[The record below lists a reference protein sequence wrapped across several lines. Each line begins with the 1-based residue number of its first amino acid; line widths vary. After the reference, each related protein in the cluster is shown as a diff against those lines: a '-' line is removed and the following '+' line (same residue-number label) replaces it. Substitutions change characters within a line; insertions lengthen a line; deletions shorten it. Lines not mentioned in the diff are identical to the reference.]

1 MKIKNVAS
9 INIPSRPK
17 ISSTNP
23 QLSKHV
29 QITFSGRNDEFF
41 RTAEDAFE
49 ITGQKLRQRFQKLLQ
64 EAGQASSSSSSSSNI
79 TDQIYSISRR
89 NEDTAQICEE
99 YRIFDN
105 TITLALKKRLPEM
118 AEKVGKWID
127 DMDKLAKENKGL
139 KKVYGYKEIRDFL
152 TNKFVLEDMM
162 LDKVTG
168 GKGKVPN
175 ALLVYGLPNNGKSLF
190 AKALAEQSLSK
201 LEEVTI
207 GKLGKE
213 AREKGISKE
222 RLAMDRIKEYGEI
235 SLRNFQDNDNQR
247 TIILVNEAEY
257 ISKPSSPVY
266 EEFSEFIK
274 TCSEKYKCTLFLTTN
289 HPTDF
294 AKNVLSQ
301 APYKIGI
308 APADRK
314 TCKEIIHSVLNPIGK
329 MPIEGSDILVDSF
342 FKTPNKFYS
351 NANIIDIINNTLN
364 EFIGKTPLIRD
375 YQEVIKRKDVIP
387 SITKED
393 LDAFYKTK
401 QAFEA

>member
-1 MKIKNVAS
+1 MKVQN
-9 INIPSRPK
+9 
-17 ISSTNP
+17 STNINVNKNNTYSTTP
-23 QLSKHV
+23 KFYKYAKV
-29 QITFSGRNDEFF
+29 TFAGRNDQFV
-41 RTAEDAFE
+41 RATEDAFE
-49 ITGQKLRQRFQKLLQ
+49 VTGQKLRQRFQKLLN
-64 EAGQASSSSSSSSNI
+64 EASQTSSSSNI

-89 NEDTAQICEE
+89 NEDTAQISEE
-99 YRIFDN
+99 YRIFNN
-105 TITLALKKRLPEM
+105 TINLALKKGLPEM
-118 AEKVGKWID
+118 AKKVGQWID
-127 DMDKLAKENKGL
+127 DMDKLAKENKGF
-139 KKVYGYKEIRDFL
+139 KKVYGYKEIKDFL

-162 LDKVTG
+162 LDKVTS

-213 AREKGISKE
+213 ARERGISKE
-222 RLAMDRIKEYGEI
+222 RLAMDRIKEYAKS
-235 SLRNFQDNDNQR
+235 SLKNFQDNDNQR

-257 ISKPSSPVY
+257 ITKPSSPVY

-274 TCSEKYKCTLFLTTN
+274 TCSDKYKCTLFLTTN

-301 APYKIGI
+301 ATYKIGI

-329 MPIEGSDILVDSF
+329 MSTEGSDILVDSF

-364 EFIGKTPLIRD
+364 EFTGRTPLIRD
-375 YQEVIKRKDVIP
+375 YQEVIKRNDITP

-393 LDAFYKTK
+393 LNAFYKAK
-401 QAFEA
+401 QALEG

>member
-1 MKIKNVAS
+1 MKVQNSTS
-9 INIPSRPK
+9 INVINSPK
-17 ISSTNP
+17 TYSTNP
-23 QLSKHV
+23 KFNKYA
-29 QITFSGRNDEFF
+29 QINFSGRNDEFV
-41 RTAEDAFE
+41 RATEDAFE

-64 EAGQASSSSSSSSNI
+64 EASQTSSSSNI

-89 NEDTAQICEE
+89 NEDTAQISEE

-105 TITLALKKRLPEM
+105 TINLALKKGLPEM
-118 AEKVGKWID
+118 AKKVGQWID

-139 KKVYGYKEIRDFL
+139 KKVYGYKEIKDFL

-175 ALLVYGLPNNGKSLF
+175 TLLVYGLPNNGKSLF
-190 AKALAEQSLSK
+190 AKALAEQSLSR

-207 GKLGKE
+207 GKIGKE
-213 AREKGISKE
+213 ARERDISKE
-222 RLAMDRIKEYGEI
+222 RLAMDRIKEYAKN
-235 SLRNFQDNDNQR
+235 SLRNYHDNDNQR

-257 ISKPSSPVY
+257 IAKPSSPVY

-274 TCSEKYKCTLFLTTN
+274 TCSDKYKCTLFLTTN
-289 HPTDF
+289 HPIDF

-329 MPIEGSDILVDSF
+329 MPTEGSDILVDSF
-342 FKTPNKFYS
+342 FRTPDKFYS

-364 EFIGKTPLIRD
+364 EFTGKTPLIKD
-375 YQEVIKRKDVIP
+375 YQEVIKRNDVTP
-387 SITKED
+387 SIKKED
-393 LDAFYKTK
+393 LDTFYKAK
-401 QAFEA
+401 QALES

>member
-1 MKIKNVAS
+1 MKVQNSTS
-9 INIPSRPK
+9 INVINNHK
-17 ISSTNP
+17 TYSTNP
-23 QLSKHV
+23 KFYQYAQV
-29 QITFSGRNDEFF
+29 TFTGRNDEFV
-41 RTAEDAFE
+41 RATEDAFE

-64 EAGQASSSSSSSSNI
+64 EASQTSSSSSI

-89 NEDTAQICEE
+89 NEDTAQISEE
-99 YRIFDN
+99 YKIFDN
-105 TITLALKKRLPEM
+105 TINMALKKGLPEM
-118 AEKVGKWID
+118 AKKVGQWID

-139 KKVYGYKEIRDFL
+139 KKVYGYKEIKDFL

-213 AREKGISKE
+213 ARGNGISKE
-222 RLAMDRIKEYGEI
+222 RLAMDRIKEYAKN
-235 SLRNFQDNDNQR
+235 SLKNYENNENQR

-257 ISKPSSPVY
+257 IAKPSSPAY
-266 EEFSEFIK
+266 QEFNEFIK
-274 TCSEKYKCTLFLTTN
+274 TCSDKYKCTLFLTTN

-294 AKNVLSQ
+294 AGNILSQ
-301 APYKIGI
+301 TPYKIGI

-314 TCKEIIHSVLNPIGK
+314 TCKDIIHSVLNPIGK
-329 MPIEGSDILVDSF
+329 MPTEGSEILVDAF
-342 FKTPNKFYS
+342 FRTPNKFYS

-364 EFIGKTPLIRD
+364 EFTGRTPLIKD
-375 YQEVIKRKDVIP
+375 YQEVIKRNDVTP
-387 SITKED
+387 SITKDD
-393 LDAFYKTK
+393 LDAFYKAK
-401 QAFEA
+401 QTLEG